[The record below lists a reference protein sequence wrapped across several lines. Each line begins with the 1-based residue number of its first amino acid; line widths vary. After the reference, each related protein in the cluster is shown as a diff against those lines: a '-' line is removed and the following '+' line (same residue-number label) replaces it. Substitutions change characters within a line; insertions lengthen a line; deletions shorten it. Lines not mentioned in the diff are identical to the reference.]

1 MPDEKREQDATDWMT
16 REIADKAEPAVL
28 AALARD
34 SAANVGLT
42 DRERSEMREGRVSPE
57 AARKI
62 ATGLVIDW
70 KLAALPHRVSAGAR

>member
-62 ATGLVIDW
+62 AQNT
-70 KLAALPHRVSAGAR
+70 ARDLENRRRR